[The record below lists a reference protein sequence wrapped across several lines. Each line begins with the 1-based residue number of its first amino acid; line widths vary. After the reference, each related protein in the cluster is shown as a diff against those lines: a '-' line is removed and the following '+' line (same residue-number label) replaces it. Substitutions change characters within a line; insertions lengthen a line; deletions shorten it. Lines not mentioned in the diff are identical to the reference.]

1 MQGHERDAFAEA
13 VESDNRGALHTA
25 AGRSAALSAQLGG
38 RRAAGIGV
46 PAGPQ
51 STTQGSKMATKLP
64 TYETIAKD
72 LDRREGYLIRRCLM
86 AEGKSLND
94 REAMIELLT
103 DIEEAAPYTQA

>member
-1 MQGHERDAFAEA
+1 
-13 VESDNRGALHTA
+13 
-25 AGRSAALSAQLGG
+25 
-38 RRAAGIGV
+38 
-46 PAGPQ
+46 
-51 STTQGSKMATKLP
+51 MATKLP